1 MLDIWTME
9 IWNVRFHEG
18 YRVREAE
25 VSRVN
30 RRSIVWLLLTHSV
43 NADKLLDIEYS
54 FLFIYIYIYKYV
66 YQYTVD

>member
-30 RRSIVWLLLTHSV
+30 RRSIV
-43 NADKLLDIEYS
+43 
-54 FLFIYIYIYKYV
+54 
-66 YQYTVD
+66 